1 MAEELVVL
9 NNTEVAMQM
18 GGIGIGSSI
27 FKARPAN
34 MELVQRT
41 SRQEGAV
48 PCKFRVIATNE
59 HFDEITVVL
68 LSVPQE
74 QREKYDKS
82 GVFSKEHKECFSL
95 DNIQPH
101 PRAKNPPAL
110 YCATCPDGDI
120 RWKKWRETHLAADL
134 PPCGMYYH
142 LFLAERQTQTP
153 YYLNVKG
160 ISVMAFKAAME
171 TQMAGLF
178 AKIIAD
184 VKAKNKLRGYM
195 YSAKTGLFSPNP
207 DFALPEGSVRPDPLR
222 LPNIYDISFTMYVS
236 EKEKGGPPLILCKN
250 FKLMQDADREEFGSL
265 YLDFANRKEA
275 AQDAIAAAA
284 EEEAAQAAAAVSAPP
299 APAVVLPGPATVPT
313 VTGVTEVLVGEVVAK
328 EEPITI

>member
-1 MAEELVVL
+1 MSDELVVL
-9 NNTEVAMQM
+9 NNTETAMQM

-41 SRQEGAV
+41 TRQEGAQ
-48 PCKFRVIATNE
+48 PCKFRVVATNE
-59 HFDEITVVL
+59 HFEEITVVL

-74 QREKYDKS
+74 QREKYDNN
-82 GVFSKEHKECFSL
+82 GTFSKDNKVCFSL

-142 LFLAERQTQTP
+142 LFLAERTTQTP

-160 ISVMAFKAAME
+160 ISVMPFKAAME
-171 TQMAGLF
+171 TQMAGMF
-178 AKIIAD
+178 QKITAD
-184 VKAKNKLRGYM
+184 VKAKNKLRGYL
-195 YSAKTGLFSPNP
+195 YSPKTGLFVPNP
-207 DFALPEGSVRPDPLR
+207 EFPLAEGTARPAPLR
-222 LPNIYDISFTMYVS
+222 LPNIYDISFTMYVT
-236 EKEKGGPPLILCKN
+236 EKEKGGPPVIGCKN
-250 FKLMQDADREEFGSL
+250 FRLMQDADREEFGAL

-275 AQDAIAAAA
+275 AQDAQAVAA
-284 EEEAAQAAAAVSAPP
+284 EEEAQQVAAAVSAPP

>member
-1 MAEELVVL
+1 MSDELVVL
-9 NNTEVAMQM
+9 NANEQAMQM

-41 SRQEGAV
+41 TRQEGAQ
-48 PCKFRVIATNE
+48 PCKFRVVATNE
-59 HFDEITVVL
+59 HFEEITVVL

-74 QREKYDKS
+74 QREKYDNN
-82 GVFSKEHKECFSL
+82 GTFSKANKVCFSL

-160 ISVMAFKAAME
+160 ISVMPFKAAME
-171 TQMAGLF
+171 TQMAGMF
-178 AKIIAD
+178 QKITAD
-184 VKAKNKLRGYM
+184 VKAKNKLRGYA
-195 YSAKTGLFSPNP
+195 YVPKTGTFVPIPGAQVSP
-207 DFALPEGSVRPDPLR
+207 APLR
-222 LPNIYDISFTMYVS
+222 LPNIYDISFTMYVT
-236 EKEKGGPPLILCKN
+236 EKEKGGPPVIGCKN
-250 FKLMQDADREEFGSL
+250 FRLMQDEDRAEFGAL

-275 AQDAIAAAA
+275 AQDAVAVAA
-284 EEEAAQAAAAVSAPP
+284 EEEAQQAAAAVSAPP

-313 VTGVTEVLVGEVVAK
+313 ITTGINEGPLVGEVVGK
-328 EEPITI
+328 DEPITI